1 MLSVCHRAEK
11 FPPVREHLAGNLRIM
26 MAGRRPAPLGF
37 KAGVGQVCDLPFRE
51 KIMKL
56 FLERLWQD
64 LYHGCRMLTKN
75 PGFTLVAVISL
86 AIGIGANC
94 AMYSWADALLLRPLP
109 VARPGEVLSVG
120 TKVTLAGFTSLVNS
134 YPDFRDLRDHNRSF
148 GDLTAF
154 NSLTVGFTTKPDA
167 LPQMKYGVLVT
178 SNLFKAMGVEP
189 ELGRGFRPE
198 EDQVPGRDA
207 VVVLDHAL
215 WEQQFAADRSIL
227 GRKVRM
233 NGIEFTVIG
242 VTPDR
247 FTGLNQLIRPA
258 FYAPLMMYPRLSAN
272 PKALES
278 RASRE
283 LSIKCRLKPGV
294 SMTQAQA
301 ELTTFAR
308 NLERAY
314 PDTNK
319 NQDMVVR
326 TELQSRIDQ
335 DPVDA
340 SLSAMLLML
349 SAAVLLVACIN
360 VAGLLTSR
368 APARA
373 KEMALRLAI
382 GAGRAR
388 LIRQLITESLLVAL
402 AGGVLGIGVGYLGV
416 MVFQQIQ
423 IPTDLPITL
432 DIQLNPRVLFF
443 SLAVALFS
451 VLLFG
456 LIPALQ
462 TTRVDLASAM
472 KTGDAAQSG
481 RRRVWGRSFLVG
493 CQVAVSLV
501 LLTVSAFMYRGFHRQ
516 LADNQGFR
524 KDHLMM
530 MSFDPSLVHYNE
542 AQTQQFYKQ
551 LVERSRSVPGVRAVA
566 LTSSIPMSTEGD
578 AAAIVPEGYQ
588 FPAGKDNVIVFGS
601 RVDENFFETMGVSL
615 VRGRGFSETDTAD
628 TPHVAVVN
636 EELAQHYWPGQD
648 ALGKR
653 FRVLDASKPNSPWVE
668 IVGIAKT
675 GKYLWIAEPPT
686 EFLYLPYQQNQK
698 SRMVLISESAGASAS
713 VAAPLRE
720 AVRGLD
726 ANQPIFDVRTMEEFY
741 DMRVVSTGNT
751 IMEIVAGMG
760 VMGLILATIGLY
772 GLGAYAVSRRTRE
785 IGIRMAIG
793 ASRPAVLQMALRQ
806 GLTPAL
812 YGVAAGLV
820 ASVFA
825 ERLLKAVFPTH
836 TRTDITAYLLVVP
849 ALLAVTMLAAYLP
862 ARRAS
867 RVDPIKALRY
877 E

>member
-1 MLSVCHRAEK
+1 
-11 FPPVREHLAGNLRIM
+11 
-26 MAGRRPAPLGF
+26 
-37 KAGVGQVCDLPFRE
+37 
-51 KIMKL
+51 MKV

-64 LYHGCRMLTKN
+64 LYHGCRMLAKN
-75 PGFTLVAVISL
+75 PAFTLVAVISL

-109 VARPGEVLSVG
+109 VARPGDVVSVG
-120 TKVTLAGFTSLVNS
+120 TKVSLAGFTSLVNS
-134 YPDFRDLRDHNRSF
+134 FPDFRDLRDHNRSF
-148 GDLTAF
+148 DTLTAF
-154 NSLTVGFTTKPDA
+154 TSLTVGFTTKPDA
-167 LPQMKYGVLVT
+167 LPQMKFGVLVT
-178 SNLFKAMGVEP
+178 SNLFNAMGVEP
-189 ELGRGFRPE
+189 ELGRAFRPE

-207 VVVLDHAL
+207 VVVLDHSL
-215 WEQQFAADRSIL
+215 WKQQFAADPSIL

-247 FTGLNQLIRPA
+247 FTGMNQLIRPA

-278 RASRE
+278 RGVRDLAV
-283 LSIKCRLKPGV
+283 KGRLKPGV

-308 NLERAY
+308 NLQRAY

-319 NQDMVVR
+319 NQEMVVR
-326 TELQSRIDQ
+326 TELQTRIDQ
-335 DPVDA
+335 DPIDA
-340 SLSAMLLML
+340 ALSAMLLML

-360 VAGLLTSR
+360 VASLLTSR

-373 KEMALRLAI
+373 KEMALRLAV
-382 GAGRAR
+382 GAGRTR

-402 AGGVLGIGVGYLGV
+402 AGGLLGIGVGYLGV
-416 MVFQQIQ
+416 MVFRQIQ

-462 TTRVDLASAM
+462 TTRVDLASAI
-472 KTGDAAQSG
+472 KTGDAANSG

-501 LLTVSAFMYRGFHRQ
+501 LLTVSVFMYRGFHRE
-516 LADNQGFR
+516 LSSNQGFR

-530 MSFDPSLVHYNE
+530 MSFDPSLVHYSE

-551 LVERSRSVPGVRAVA
+551 LVERSRSVPGVRSVA
-566 LTSSIPMSTEGD
+566 LTSSVPMSTQAD

-588 FPAGKDNVIVFGS
+588 FPAGKDNAIIFAS

-615 VRGRGFSETDTAD
+615 VRGRGFSETDRAD
-628 TPHVAVVN
+628 TPRVAVVN
-636 EELAQHYWPGQD
+636 EQFAQHYWPGQEP
-648 ALGKR
+648 LGKR
-653 FRVLDASKPNSPWVE
+653 LRVQDPSNPNSPWVQ
-668 IVGIAKT
+668 IVGLAKT

-686 EFLYLPYQQNQK
+686 EFLYLPFRQNQR
-698 SRMVLISESAGASAS
+698 SRMILVSESAGESAS
-713 VAAPLRE
+713 IAGPLRE
-720 AVRGLD
+720 VVRGLD
-726 ANQPIFDVRTMEEFY
+726 SNQPIFDVRTMEEFY

-760 VMGLILATIGLY
+760 VMGLVLAMVGLY

-793 ASRPAVLQMALRQ
+793 ASRPAVLQMVMRQ

-812 YGVAAGLV
+812 YGLAAGLA
-820 ASVFA
+820 ASVVA
-825 ERLLKAVFPTH
+825 ERLLKAVFPAH
-836 TRTDITAYLLVVP
+836 TQTDIAAYLLVVP
-849 ALLAVTMLAAYLP
+849 ALLAITMLAAYIP

-867 RVDPIKALRY
+867 RVDPMKALRY

>member
-1 MLSVCHRAEK
+1 
-11 FPPVREHLAGNLRIM
+11 
-26 MAGRRPAPLGF
+26 
-37 KAGVGQVCDLPFRE
+37 
-51 KIMKL
+51 MKM

-64 LYHGCRMLTKN
+64 LYHGCRMLAKN
-75 PGFTLVAVISL
+75 PAFTVVAVISL

-109 VARPGEVLSVG
+109 VVRPGEVISVG
-120 TKVTLAGFTSLVNS
+120 TKVSLAGFISLVNS
-134 YPDFRDLRDHNRSF
+134 YPDFRDLRDHTRSF
-148 GDLTAF
+148 DNLTAF
-154 NSLTVGFTTKPDA
+154 TSVTVGFTTKPDA
-167 LPQMKYGVLVT
+167 LPQMKFGVLVT
-178 SNLFKAMGVEP
+178 GNLLGAMGVEP
-189 ELGRGFRPE
+189 ELGRSFRPD

-207 VVVLDHAL
+207 VVILDHSL
-215 WEQQFAADRSIL
+215 WEKQFAADRSIL

-247 FTGLNQLIRPA
+247 FTGMNQMIRPA

-278 RASRE
+278 RGVRD
-283 LSIKCRLKPGV
+283 LSVKGRLKPGV
-294 SMTQAQA
+294 SMAQAQA

-308 NLERAY
+308 NLQRAY

-319 NQDMVVR
+319 NQSMVVR
-326 TELQSRIDQ
+326 TELQTRIDQ
-335 DPVDA
+335 DPIDA
-340 SLSAMLLML
+340 ALSAMLLTL

-373 KEMALRLAI
+373 KEMALRLAV
-382 GAGRAR
+382 GAGRTR

-402 AGGVLGIGVGYLGV
+402 AGGLLGVGVGYLGV
-416 MVFQQIQ
+416 LVFRQIQ
-423 IPTDLPITL
+423 IPTDLPITFSV
-432 DIQLNPRVLFF
+432 QLNSRVLFF
-443 SLAVALFS
+443 SMVVALFS
-451 VLLFG
+451 VFLFG

-472 KTGDAAQSG
+472 KTGDAAASG
-481 RRRVWGRSFLVG
+481 RRRVLGRSFLVA

-501 LLTVSAFMYRGFHRQ
+501 LLTVSAFMYRGFHRE
-516 LADNQGFR
+516 LASNQGFR
-524 KDHLMM
+524 KDHLLM
-530 MSFDPSLVHYNE
+530 MSFDPSLVHYSE

-551 LVERSRSVPGVRAVA
+551 LVERARAAAGVRAVA
-566 LTSSIPMSTEGD
+566 LTSSVPMSPQAD

-588 FPAGKDNVIVFGS
+588 FPAGKDNSIIFSS

-615 VRGRGFSETDTAD
+615 VRGRGFRETDSAD
-628 TPHVAVVN
+628 SPRVAVIN
-636 EELAQHYWPGQD
+636 EQLAQHYWPGQE
-648 ALGKR
+648 AVGKR
-653 FRVLDASKPNSPWVE
+653 LRVQDTNNPNSPWVE
-668 IVGIAKT
+668 IVGVAKT

-686 EFLYLPYQQNQK
+686 EFLYLPYRQNQR
-698 SRMVLISESAGASAS
+698 SRMILVSESAGDSAS
-713 VAAPLRE
+713 IAGPLRE
-720 AVRGLD
+720 IVRGLD

-741 DMRVVSTGNT
+741 DMRVVSTGNI
-751 IMEIVAGMG
+751 IMEIVGGMG
-760 VMGLILATIGLY
+760 LMGLMLAMAGLY

-793 ASRPAVLQMALRQ
+793 ASQPAVLQMVLRQ

-812 YGVAAGLV
+812 YGLAAGLI

-825 ERLLKAVFPTH
+825 ERLLRAVFPSQTQ
-836 TRTDITAYLLVVP
+836 TDIAAYLLVVP
-849 ALLAVTMLAAYLP
+849 ALLAIATLAALIP
-862 ARRAS
+862 ARNAS
-867 RVDPIKALRY
+867 RVDPMKALRY